1 MGADQEEARILI
13 AAIVERIE
21 AARDERVIDGSHR
34 DQPRTEMGG
43 CKPKRGEHQEE
54 VVLGN
59 AKLDMLSRLMRCPF
73 LRRRDF
79 RLLEHV
85 RKLLS
90 AEEPTRSEEHTSE
103 LKSLMRKSY
112 AVLCLK
118 NN

>member
-1 MGADQEEARILI
+1 
-13 AAIVERIE
+13 
-21 AARDERVIDGSHR
+21 
-34 DQPRTEMGG
+34 MGG

-90 AEEPTRSEEHTSE
+90 AEEATLVDEAAQICGLGHIRRGRHDPVGKRLSRLGEVQRSEEHTSE
-103 LKSLMRKSY
+103 LK
-112 AVLCLK
+112 
-118 NN
+118 